1 MQYGCLG
8 NVSLYYLG
16 KLRVSGINNYLKVIA
31 AVTYSTKQ
39 FEKSRKLNVKS
50 ASCLGKAD
58 HIFEFTQDDIDE
70 NFKEK
75 NKKILSYS
83 RGAGLWL
90 WKPYVINKALSL
102 IKEGDYL
109 IYSEAASVFIKPV
122 KLLVDALEASGQDL
136 MVYDLPLVSEQW
148 TKRETFIS
156 LKCENKGFEAKNQIS
171 ASFILLKKSPFSVK
185 LIAEYLNN
193 CCDEV
198 AISSI
203 QFNPDI
209 KNSDI
214 FLAHRE
220 DQSIFSL
227 LCMKYSL
234 KTFRDPSQFGLRPW
248 EYILSGKVIYKPVK
262 YENSSYP
269 AIFLHTRKKINLV
282 SLLKEL
288 IKRGLTHFSVYGKIE
303 ISRRMKI
310 SKKI

>member
-1 MQYGCLG
+1 MNLMM
-8 NVSLYYLG
+8 
-16 KLRVSGINNYLKVIA
+16 IA
-31 AVTYSTKQ
+31 AVTYSTENFKN
-39 FEKSRKLNVKS
+39 ERKLNVKS
-50 ASCLGKAD
+50 AYKKGKAD
-58 HIFEFTQDDIDE
+58 LVFEFTQDDIDE
-70 NFKEK
+70 SFKEQ

-109 IYSEAASVFIKPV
+109 IYSEAASVFLNPIKF
-122 KLLVDALEASGQDL
+122 LVNALESSGQDV

-148 TKRETFIS
+148 TKRETFIR

-171 ASFILLKKSPFSVK
+171 ASFILVKKSPFSVK
-185 LIAEYLNN
+185 LMIEYLNT

-203 QFNPDI
+203 QFNTDI
-209 KNSDI
+209 KNSEK

-227 LCMKYSL
+227 LCMKYML

-248 EYILSGKVIYKPVK
+248 EYILSEEVVYQPVK
-262 YENSSYP
+262 YKNSFYP
-269 AIFLHTRKKINLV
+269 MIFLHARKKINLTF
-282 SLLKEL
+282 LIKEL
-288 IKRGLTHFSVYGKIE
+288 IKRGLSLFPVYEKFE
-303 ISRRMKI
+303 ISRRMKLF
-310 SKKI
+310 KRNKA